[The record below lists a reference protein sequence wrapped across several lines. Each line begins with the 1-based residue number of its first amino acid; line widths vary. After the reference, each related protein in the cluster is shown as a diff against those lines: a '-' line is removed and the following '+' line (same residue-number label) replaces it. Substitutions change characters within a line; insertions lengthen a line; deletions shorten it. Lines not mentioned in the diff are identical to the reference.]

1 MVIGRTSFEINAAS
15 ATATVFGA
23 LAGLGGITH
32 GVGEV
37 LQGGVPV
44 DGLAIDSWT
53 SGPIATNMGGEPG
66 ITVLPSAFSAGALTL
81 AFSTAVAAWSIAGVR
96 RKHGGLVLILLST
109 GMLLSGGGIGP
120 PVMGVLAGVA
130 GLGIGRRQGRWV
142 PRLPRRTRR
151 VLARAWPL
159 LFAAGVVNAVFLV
172 VGSVILV
179 YAIDLNR
186 PNLFLGSF
194 YFAVLCLLLIVVAGR
209 AYDTEQG
216 EAATHLVRSR
226 ASVLKEASWPS
237 SLGSS

>member
-1 MVIGRTSFEINAAS
+1 MVIGKAPAAGSAAS
-15 ATATVFGA
+15 ATATVFGV

-37 LQGGVPV
+37 LQGSVPV

-66 ITVLPSAFSAGALTL
+66 ITVLPSALSAGALTL
-81 AFSTAVAAWSIAGVR
+81 VFSTAVAAWSIAGVR
-96 RKHGGLVLILLST
+96 SRHGGLVLILLST

-130 GLGIGRRQGRWV
+130 GLGIARRQGGFVR
-142 PRLPRRTRR
+142 RLPRRARR
-151 VLARAWPL
+151 LLARTWPP

-186 PNLFLGSF
+186 PNVFLGSF
-194 YFAVLCLLLIVVAGR
+194 YFAVLSLLLIVPAGE
-209 AYDTEQG
+209 AYDAERG
-216 EAATHLVRSR
+216 EEPGTRLVTSKAA
-226 ASVLKEASWPS
+226 VLEEAS
-237 SLGSS
+237 